1 MAAPG
6 TEAHV
11 VVVWEHAL
19 HAAGRILADARSRFS
34 VRDVVR
40 VTWSPERFRRNLS
53 RLYGTDLP
61 ADSHKERESG
71 TGPFLA
77 IVVDA
82 GARTVARR
90 HKGGWVAANAE
101 LLAAKRRYRRWAGGS
116 YRVHATLSPWEAGKD
131 AVLVLGEPLE
141 RLRASGWDGT
151 VRARDRDLLGDPEW
165 TSPDELRA
173 ALAAATRCT
182 FPPTAAGGPLE
193 VLTDDAWWAIRI
205 ADPPAAEGALD
216 SDVRLRRALVAGR
229 ELAVLVR
236 QVDDADVD
244 PALAGSLPPAPVAD
258 VRPTLVDRLAAAAR
272 LRV

>member
-1 MAAPG
+1 MTSAG
-6 TEAHV
+6 TETHV
-11 VVVWEHAL
+11 IIVWESGL
-19 HAAGRILADARSRFS
+19 HAADRILADARRRFS

-61 ADSHKERESG
+61 ADSDKERESG

-82 GARTVARR
+82 AARTVARHHR
-90 HKGGWVAANAE
+90 GGWAAANAE

-116 YRVHATLSPWEAGKD
+116 YRVHATLSPWEAAKD

-141 RLRASGWDGT
+141 RLRASAWDGS

-165 TSPDELRA
+165 TGLDELRA

-182 FPPTAAGGPLE
+182 FSPTTAGEPLE

-205 ADPPAAEGALD
+205 ADPPAADGVVD
-216 SDVRLRRALVAGR
+216 PDVRLRRLLVAER

-236 QVDDADVD
+236 QVDDAGVD
-244 PALAGSLPPAPVAD
+244 PGLAASLPPAPAAD
-258 VRPTLVDRLAAAAR
+258 VRPTLVDRLATAAR
-272 LRV
+272 LRA